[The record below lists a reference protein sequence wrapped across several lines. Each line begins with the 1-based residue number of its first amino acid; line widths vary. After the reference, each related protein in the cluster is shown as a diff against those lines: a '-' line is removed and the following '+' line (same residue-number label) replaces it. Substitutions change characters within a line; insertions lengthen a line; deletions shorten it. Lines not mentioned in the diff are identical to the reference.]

1 MNSLKFQ
8 LHEIMSSIDREFR
21 IPVSVAFK
29 QSDGTF
35 DSFAQELSAQTW
47 DHPAIPVQ
55 EILDKISYNLA

>member
-8 LHEIMSSIDREFR
+8 LHNVMSSIDREFR

-35 DSFAQELSAQTW
+35 DSFAKELSAQTW
-47 DHPAIPVQ
+47 DHPTLPVQ